1 MLCDRCHENEA
12 VVSIVEITDGKEQT
26 LNLCRECAAK
36 SASKGITV
44 MHLPGSSFL
53 GDILAGM
60 LGLDAAEEEKEPVDR
75 GEDLKKNNIVSYQI
89 RRSDGR
95 TFTASASAASF
106 TDTSVTTGRRYS
118 YTIRALCGE
127 SIYSAYSASKAAKA
141 VPAGPKIK
149 TKAGR
154 KKITISWKKVAGAKG
169 YQVYRAVKKK
179 GSYKKVKTTRA
190 RSWINKGCKRG
201 KMYYYKV
208 RAYTKVRGKTVY
220 GDWSSVSGRKAR

>member
-1 MLCDRCHENEA
+1 MTAAGNLFTPSHVQYGGYA
-12 VVSIVEITDGKEQT
+12 VAGDEDGRLYFKNDSGY
-26 LNLCRECAAK
+26 LMCMK
-36 SASKGITV
+36 
-44 MHLPGSSFL
+44 
-53 GDILAGM
+53 AGY
-60 LGLDAAEEEKEPVDR
+60 DR
-75 GEDLKKNNIVSYQI
+75 GAPKLTAAASAGYKSIRLTWAKKNNIVSYQI